1 MVKTG
6 IYKITSPSGKIYIGQ
21 SIDIEKRWEKNY
33 KTLKCKSQIKLY
45 YSLNKYG
52 WDQHMSEIIE
62 ECNSNELLERETYW
76 KNYYKVLEIPSLC
89 CRIDGKGGKLSK
101 ETKQKISFSSKGI
114 SRNKGIPKS
123 KEHKVKMSEAVRN
136 RIYTSERLENMRLG
150 MVGKNTKK
158 VICIT
163 NNIIYNSIREASAL
177 LEINERTISN
187 NLLGYTSKTKNN
199 LIFKYIN
206 I

>member
-1 MVKTG
+1 MPKTG

-21 SIDIEKRWEKNY
+21 SIDIEKRWEWY
-33 KTLKCKSQIKLY
+33 KKIRCKSQIKLY
-45 YSLNKYG
+45 NSLNKYG
-52 WDQHMSEIIE
+52 WDQHISEIIE

-123 KEHKVKMSEAVRN
+123 KEHKVKMSEAVCN

-150 MVGKNTKK
+150 MVGKNIKK